1 MKEIEIFTSDKCKQC
16 IELKKYLKE
25 KNINYTEYNISGND
39 ENRKNLIKLGYMS
52 VPVSIIGDDHVLGF
66 DKSRID
72 ILLEL

>member
-1 MKEIEIFTSDKCKQC
+1 MKKIEIFSSDKCKQC

-39 ENRKNLIKLGYMS
+39 ENRKTLINLGYMS
-52 VPVSIIGDDHVLGF
+52 VPVLLIDGNHVLGF

-72 ILLEL
+72 SLLEL